1 MSQDVLLN
9 HPFFGRDKGVTRGL
23 SELEWMLD
31 YEMRSAMRYR
41 RFLSLVVVASDQQSN
56 LPDFLKDSV
65 RGSDEVFQLDNG
77 TAILMG
83 ETERSGAL
91 KAVERLQRLATSERD
106 LWYAVNTF
114 PFDGHTV
121 PELIATAFRRLD
133 KARNLQPNS
142 VVSSG

>member
-1 MSQDVLLN
+1 M
-9 HPFFGRDKGVTRGL
+9 TRGL

-41 RFLSLVVVASDQQSN
+41 RFLSLVVVATERPMDLQ
-56 LPDFLKDSV
+56 DFLKDYV
-65 RGSDEVFQLDNG
+65 RGSDEVFQLEQG
-77 TAILMG
+77 AAILMG

-91 KAVERLQRLATSERD
+91 KAVERLQRMATNNMGLR
-106 LWYAVNTF
+106 YAVNTF

-121 PELIATAFRRLD
+121 TELIATAFRRLD
-133 KARNLQPNS
+133 KARNLDPNA